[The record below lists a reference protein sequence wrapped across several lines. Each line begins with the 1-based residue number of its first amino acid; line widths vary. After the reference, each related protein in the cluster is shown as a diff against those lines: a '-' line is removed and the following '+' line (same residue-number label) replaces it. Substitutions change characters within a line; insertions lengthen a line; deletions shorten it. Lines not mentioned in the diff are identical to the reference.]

1 MTAKKCITL
10 SDKVMI
16 VKEIDKGLKKQYVA
30 KKFEFRQALFRKLL
44 EIGSQSWKIN
54 RTLAR
59 HETKIGLTSTE
70 I

>member
-30 KKFEFRQALFRKLL
+30 KKFEFRQALFRKL
-44 EIGSQSWKIN
+44 
-54 RTLAR
+54 
-59 HETKIGLTSTE
+59 
-70 I
+70 